1 MKNLEVYVIG
11 GRELSRGRPQ
21 GEVIEAA
28 LAGGA
33 TAVQLREKDLAGRE
47 LLALAR
53 EYRELTRKYSA
64 LFIVNDRVDIA
75 LAVEADGVHLGQE
88 DLPAPV
94 ARRLLGPE
102 KIIGISVDNVEEALQ
117 AQAAGADYVGL
128 GPFFPTASKT
138 DTGKPVTLD
147 TLRAVKAAIS
157 IPVVAIGG
165 ITAERAGD
173 IIAAGA
179 DGVAVIS
186 AVVGAPDVKLAAQ
199 QLAAAVRAGKE
210 RRK

>member
-1 MKNLEVYVIG
+1 M
-11 GRELSRGRPQ
+11 
-21 GEVIEAA
+21 
-28 LAGGA
+28 
-33 TAVQLREKDLAGRE
+33 
-47 LLALAR
+47 
-53 EYRELTRKYSA
+53 
-64 LFIVNDRVDIA
+64 
-75 LAVEADGVHLGQE
+75 
-88 DLPAPV
+88 
-94 ARRLLGPE
+94 
-102 KIIGISVDNVEEALQ
+102 
-117 AQAAGADYVGL
+117 
-128 GPFFPTASKT
+128 
-138 DTGKPVTLD
+138 D